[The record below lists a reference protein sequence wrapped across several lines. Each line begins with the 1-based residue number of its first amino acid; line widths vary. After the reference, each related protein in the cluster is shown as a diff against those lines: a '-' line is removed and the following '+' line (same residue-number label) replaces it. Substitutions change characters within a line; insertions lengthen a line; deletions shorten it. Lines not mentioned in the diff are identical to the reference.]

1 MNTSDTVRI
10 QSQKDPAQLERE
22 IDQQRNHIGELIGA
36 LESKMSPGQIFD
48 MVISRGKGGG
58 HEFTSNL
65 ARTVKQN
72 PMPTLLTAAGL
83 AWLMAGQ
90 RHGDSTSH
98 ATAYST
104 DTHPDK
110 PGIGERVGQARH
122 NAGEKIGAARERI
135 GDSAHHAV
143 DSVKDRARRAN
154 EGVHNMMDENP
165 LALGAMGI
173 AVGALLGAMLPATRK
188 EDELMGPTRD
198 KFMDKGRDKL
208 DEGRDKLKEGYRKAS
223 EAGHDISSG
232 GGDTG
237 TARSSGSSATG
248 STAAGTRTTTSPGT
262 AGNGGAARP
271 SAGTGS
277 L

>member
-36 LESKMSPGQIFD
+36 LENKMSPGQIFD

-98 ATAYST
+98 ATAYSS

-198 KFMDKGRDKL
+198 RFMDKGRDKL
-208 DEGRDKLKEGYRKAS
+208 EEGYRKAS

-232 GGDTG
+232 GSDTG
-237 TARSSGSSATG
+237 TGRSPGSSATG
-248 STAAGTRTTTSPGT
+248 ATATGTRTSASSGT
-262 AGNGGAARP
+262 AGNGGVTRP